1 MIITIMSFF
10 SIIPF
15 WFAAV
20 LLYLASPKQRF
31 LATPISKLAA
41 YPVAILLNLSG
52 LVILTVQY
60 PLVSA
65 MLAALVILMFSL
77 VSVTLLSGYPIKR
90 FYLSSTLVFLLSLFV
105 GGISYVA

>member
-31 LATPISKLAA
+31 LASSISKLAA
-41 YPVAILLNLSG
+41 YPLATILILSG
-52 LVILTVQY
+52 LAVLTVQY

-77 VSVTLLSGYPIKR
+77 VSVTLLSGYSIKR